1 MSRVSDLEKKVDALE
16 RNVGMLAKEA
26 GLDDCLKI
34 AEYSSIVH
42 YKEGYKEGTEYSLKQ
57 EEVKELERELE
68 RRRREL
74 EAQFTS
80 NEEKHE
86 ISWGLICKMFD
97 GLMKLLNVNVII
109 DYCDSSNIMT
119 IIDVKTQSKI
129 IEISLD
135 DLSDKIL
142 K

>member
-16 RNVGMLAKEA
+16 RNVGMLARLA
-26 GLDDCLKI
+26 DVDCCLRI
-34 AEYSSIVH
+34 AQYSSIVN
-42 YKEGYKEGTEYSLKQ
+42 YDEGIQSVQKQ
-57 EEVKELERELE
+57 EEIKELEN
-68 RRRREL
+68 RRREL
-74 EAQFTS
+74 ESQFES

-86 ISWGLICKMFD
+86 ISWKLICRMFSC
-97 GLMKLLNVNVII
+97 LMELLNVNVIV

-129 IEISLD
+129 IEVSLD
-135 DLSDKIL
+135 DFFYKVL

>member
-1 MSRVSDLEKKVDALE
+1 MSKISDLEKKVASLE
-16 RNVGMLAKEA
+16 ENVGMLAKLA
-26 GLDDCLKI
+26 DVDCCLRI
-34 AEYSSIVH
+34 AQYSSIAN
-42 YKEGYKEGTEYSLKQ
+42 YDEGIQSVQKQ
-57 EEVKELERELE
+57 EEIKELEN
-68 RRRREL
+68 RRREL
-74 EAQFTS
+74 ESQFTS

-86 ISWGLICKMFD
+86 IPWKLIYRILYCLIK
-97 GLMKLLNVNVII
+97 LMNIDVII

-135 DLSDKIL
+135 DLSYKVL